1 MATRRHRR
9 QEGQATAEMA
19 VAIIALVAALAP
31 LLGGVQVAL
40 VAARAQEGARAV
52 AREVA
57 RGENPA
63 MVVERAE
70 ELFPGATATVS
81 RQGPDAVV
89 TMSIPMN
96 LPFGSSITVSRTAQ
110 AAVESS

>member
-1 MATRRHRR
+1 
-9 QEGQATAEMA
+9 MA